1 MFRKILTSLLGSR
14 NDKLLKEY
22 AKQVELINAL
32 EPDMQKLKDDDFK
45 KTTHEFKKRVEEGAE
60 LDD

>member
-1 MFRKILTSLLGSR
+1 MFKKILSSLFGSR

-32 EPDMQKLKDDDFK
+32 EPDMQKLKDADFK
-45 KTTHEFKKRVEEGAE
+45 KKRMNLKNVF
-60 LDD
+60 